1 MNRDYRMLRRHCAD
15 ILASPGMRMERRFIQ
30 HGRVSVFRHS
40 LSVALTC
47 LAVARALRL
56 RVDERALARGALLH
70 DYFLYDWH
78 VPDPAHRWHGFSH
91 PRLALRNAARD
102 FELGPIER
110 NMIASHMF
118 PMMLPAPR
126 FRESVI
132 WCLADKAC
140 AISEIVGER
149 LERLV
154 ARLRRKNNRRN
165 G

>member
-1 MNRDYRMLRRHCAD
+1 
-15 ILASPGMRMERRFIQ
+15 MRMERRFIQ

-40 LSVALTC
+40 LRVALTC
-47 LAVARALRL
+47 LAIARALRL

-78 VPDPAHRWHGFSH
+78 VPDPAHRWHGFIH

-110 NMIASHMF
+110 NMISSHMF
-118 PMMLPAPR
+118 PMAPPAPR

-132 WCLADKAC
+132 LCLADKWC
-140 AISEIVGER
+140 AMAEVARDRGER
-149 LERLV
+149 LC
-154 ARLRRKNNRRN
+154 ARLRGKNNRRD